1 MMEKSGLSMSP
12 LSHLVTRLRTAEV
25 VYDPY
30 PHYYLE
36 NVFPTEYY
44 EALLRHL
51 PASAVYENHPAY
63 VAVYHDDFRHRVQ
76 RNMDEGW
83 TKNLPA
89 ELREFWNSF
98 NEWFL
103 GPELAQAALE
113 SFTAPLRARLGEGTP
128 WPRVS
133 VESQFFRH
141 GAGYSLGPHSE
152 WRTKLVVLVF
162 YLARDESALH
172 LGTSLYRPKDRG
184 FSCPES
190 KAYPFDDFVRVK
202 TAPYKPNSLLAFLRS
217 DISFHGVEPLSDQDV
232 TAVGG
237 RDLIQY
243 VIYDKK
249 ADEEDLRARR
259 LAAEKEAT
267 A

>member
-1 MMEKSGLSMSP
+1 MMEKSGLSASP

-25 VYDPY
+25 EFEPY

-44 EALLRHL
+44 QALLRYL
-51 PASAVYENHPAY
+51 PASAVYEHHLPH
-63 VAVYHDDFRHRVQ
+63 VTVYTDDAQYRVQ

-89 ELREFWNSF
+89 ELREFWDSF

-113 SFTAPLRARLGEGTP
+113 SFAAPLSARFGEGKP
-128 WPRVS
+128 WPMVT
-133 VESQFFRH
+133 VESQLFRH
-141 GAGYSLGPHSE
+141 RAGYSLGPHSE
-152 WRTKLVVLVF
+152 WRTKIAVLLI
-162 YLARDESALH
+162 YLAPDESALN

-184 FSCPES
+184 FSCPDS
-190 KAYPFDDFVRVK
+190 KTYPFDDFVRVK

-217 DISFHGVEPLSDQDV
+217 DVSFHGVEPLSDQDV
-232 TAVGG
+232 TALSG
-237 RDLIQY
+237 RDVIQY

-249 ADEEDLRARR
+249 AREEELRARS
-259 LAAEKEAT
+259 LAAEKEAN

>member
-12 LSHLVTRLRTAEV
+12 LSHLVTRLRSAEI

-44 EALLRHL
+44 QALLRHL
-51 PASAVYENHPAY
+51 PANADYENHPAH
-63 VAVYHDDFRHRVQ
+63 VAIYHDDFRHRTQ
-76 RNMDEGW
+76 KNMDEGW

-89 ELREFWNSF
+89 ELREFWDSF

-103 GPELAQAALE
+103 GLELAQAALE
-113 SFTAPLRARLGEGTP
+113 SFAAPLSARIGEGTP
-128 WPRVS
+128 LPMVT

-162 YLARDESALH
+162 YLARDESAPH
-172 LGTSLYRPKDRG
+172 LGTSLYRPKDRD
-184 FSCPES
+184 FSCPNS
-190 KAYPFDDFVRVK
+190 IAYPFDDFVRVK
-202 TAPYKPNSLLAFLRS
+202 TAPYKPNSLWAFLRS
-217 DISFHGVEPLSDQDV
+217 DISFHGVEPVSDQDI
-232 TAVGG
+232 TALGG
-237 RDLIQY
+237 RDLISY
-243 VIYDKK
+243 TIFDKK
-249 ADEEDLRARR
+249 ADEADLRARR